1 MSPFISPDGH
11 FLFFS
16 ATEKKGNDEH
26 RHIYMSERLDPDT
39 DDNWSEPIRLPAPI
53 NSEKD
58 EMFPM
63 VANDGT
69 TIYFSSTRND
79 GKGFDIYEATL
90 PEDVQNKIFHSFQ
103 GY

>member
-1 MSPFISPDGH
+1 M
-11 FLFFS
+11 FFT
-16 ATEKKGNDEH
+16 ATEKKGAEFF
-26 RHIYMSERLDPDT
+26 RHIYMSERSGPK
-39 DDNWSEPIRLPAPI
+39 DDDWSKPVRLPAPI

-63 VANDGT
+63 IASDGK

-90 PEDVQNKIFHSFQ
+90 PEDIQSKIFHSFP